1 MSKENTKK
9 EKVEVPEM
17 ECNQK
22 VEEPKIMNVTMATV
36 DENETDYKD
45 LYLRT
50 LADMDN
56 LRKNTNKRISEIY
69 STANEKLVVE
79 MLPYLDALD
88 LAIYHHENN
97 EIEKT
102 GYEVL
107 RKQLTDILARFGVKE
122 IEIVPN
128 ELFDADKMNAIMVI
142 SSGSLAQHGA
152 VANVAKKGYTLNDKV
167 IRYADVVI
175 YDSAA

>member
-1 MSKENTKK
+1 MSKKQENTKK

-17 ECNQK
+17 ECASNETVNSSVSEPK
-22 VEEPKIMNVTMATV
+22 KEEP
-36 DENETDYKD
+36 DFKD

-69 STANEKLVVE
+69 SSANEKLVVE

-97 EIEKT
+97 EVEKI

-122 IEIVPN
+122 INIVPN

-152 VANVAKKGYTLNDKV
+152 VANVAKKGYMLNDKV

>member
-1 MSKENTKK
+1 MSKKQENTKK

-17 ECNQK
+17 ECASNETVNSSVSEPK
-22 VEEPKIMNVTMATV
+22 KEEP
-36 DENETDYKD
+36 DFKD

-88 LAIYHHENN
+88 LAIYHHQNDN
-97 EIEKT
+97 TEKSS
-102 GYEVL
+102 YEVL

-122 IEIVPN
+122 MDIEHN
-128 ELFDADKMNAIMVI
+128 DQFDADKMNAIMTI

-152 VANVAKKGYTLNDKV
+152 VANVTKKGYMLNDKV
-167 IRYADVVI
+167 IRYADVIV